1 MKYLKLILLILAII
15 LVIAVWVYFDLTF
28 VKTDFKTASKFI
40 AAFNIAIIAI
50 LTLVFFATKNLIKL
64 LMEKRNKIVG
74 YKFKTKL
81 VIILVGIT
89 LLPSIM
95 LFIISSGLVTS
106 YVDKWFVPL
115 VSKPIED
122 SLALSAKIYVLLRKE
137 TLESAFKLKNSMPID
152 NKYTYVVLTKNESH
166 ELSEA
171 QKDALNGNSAVE
183 VITQGDTDIIRAS
196 VPIYR
201 YGQVVKVLSVSQV
214 VPQEISMR
222 VGEIQK
228 ANENYM
234 ALREFRVPLKANYLI
249 ILGFFTLLI
258 MFLALWIALRIS
270 RSITTPIQNLLK
282 ATANVSL
289 GDFNTVV
296 ETQQPDD
303 EIGMLISSF
312 NTMIEKIKNTELSL
326 HNAYLESERRRL
338 SFENIVNNINSGV
351 ISLDVDSSVITINDV
366 ACNILGI
373 NARDVINRHYAEV
386 TKNIKSNEFEKFI
399 KDINLYNFHSKKDQI
414 RVSINGRGIVLRVF
428 IVQLKDDTKNPVGL
442 LVVFDDLTELIRAEK
457 ALAWQDVAKR
467 LTHEIKNPLTPI
479 KLSAERM
486 LKRWNSGDPKFGEIL
501 KKSTSIIIREVDG
514 IQKLVNEFSRLGKMP
529 DIELSVTHLKP
540 LINEV
545 IELYREYEKL
555 EIILHYNTRI
565 DELLI
570 DADNFKRV
578 LINIFDNAVQA
589 IDENGTITVSV
600 SEDATTSNIIIEISD
615 TGEGIREEDKDKL
628 FQPYFSRRKNGT
640 GLGLA
645 IAHRIITEHKGMIS
659 VLDNN
664 PKGSTFKIELPC
676 F

>member
-1 MKYLKLILLILAII
+1 MKYFKLTALILATT
-15 LVIAVWVYFDLTF
+15 LLIAGWIYIDLTF
-28 VKTDFKTASKFI
+28 VKANSDVASKFI
-40 AAFNIAIIAI
+40 VTFNITIIAL
-50 LTLVFFATKNLIKL
+50 LTLAFFVAKNLIKL
-64 LMEKRNKIVG
+64 LMEKRNRIVG
-74 YKFKTKL
+74 SKFKTQL
-81 VIILVGIT
+81 VIIFVGIT

-115 VSKPIED
+115 VSRPIED

-137 TLESAFKLKNSMPID
+137 TLENAHKLRDGTMIDGKYTAAVLLKNE
-152 NKYTYVVLTKNESH
+152 TQ

-171 QKDALNGNSAVE
+171 QKDAFNGNNAVE
-183 VITQGDTDIIRAS
+183 VITQGDFDIIRAS
-196 VPIYR
+196 VPIYK
-201 YGQVVKVLSVSQV
+201 GGLVDKVLSVSQV
-214 VPQEISMR
+214 VPPEISTL

-228 ANENYM
+228 ANQNYM
-234 ALREFRVPLKANYLI
+234 ALREFRMPLKANYLI

-258 MFLALWIALRIS
+258 MFFALWMALHVS
-270 RSITTPIQNLLK
+270 RGITVPIQNLLN
-282 ATANVSL
+282 ATANVSR
-289 GDFNTVV
+289 GDFNPVM
-296 ETQQPDD
+296 ETHGDD

-312 NTMIEKIKNTELSL
+312 NTMIEKIKGTELSL
-326 HNAYLESERRRL
+326 HSAYLESERRRL

-351 ISLDVDSSVITINDV
+351 ISLDVDNSVITINDV
-366 ACNILGI
+366 ACKILGVKTS
-373 NARDVINRHYAEV
+373 DVLNHHYREV
-386 TKNIKSNEFEKFI
+386 IKNIKSDEFEKFI
-399 KDINLYNFHSKKDQI
+399 KDINLYNFFSKKDQL
-414 RVSINGRGIVLRVF
+414 RVSVNGRSIVLRVF
-428 IVQLKDDTKNPVGL
+428 IVQLKDDKKNPVGL

-486 LKRWNSGDPKFGEIL
+486 LKRWNSGDANFGEIL
-501 KKSTSIIIREVDG
+501 KKATGTIVREVDG

-545 IELYREYEKL
+545 IDLYREYEHL
-555 EIILHYNTRI
+555 EIVLYYNTFV

-589 IDENGTITVSV
+589 IDENGKITVIV
-600 SEDATTSNIIIEISD
+600 REDETTSNIIIEVSD
-615 TGEGIREEDKDKL
+615 TGEGIRDEDKDKL

-645 IAHRIITEHKGMIS
+645 IAHRIVTEHKGMIS
-659 VLDNN
+659 VKDNT
-664 PKGSTFKIELPC
+664 PKGSVFKIELPC